1 MLQNWLKPRSIASID
16 NLKTLSSSAFGKK
29 IVIHTKNNFPDLRH
43 IKVAIIGIGEK
54 EADEV
59 RRYLYDTQ
67 FLFPKDTV
75 ADLGNARKTDPS
87 FLIPLIFELLVGK
100 ITPIIIGAEIDQ
112 ITTQFLAYQN
122 TKALL
127 SAVVLDEKMRFS
139 AHKNDLSTENI
150 LNQILAPRHPML
162 FHFSHIGGQSH
173 FISPESI
180 QFFEKNNF
188 DFMRLGRA
196 RTSLDEVEPL
206 IRDADSIAFNLSA
219 LKLSEAPGQLNASP
233 SGFTC
238 EEACQLARYAGISD
252 KLTSFGIYG
261 FSEKLDRDGQT
272 AQVVSQIIWYF
283 LDGFFNR
290 KNDFPV
296 SSDGLTEYI
305 VDFKDHDWSL
315 TFWKSSKSGRWWMQ
329 VPVETQEKHQRHR
342 LIPCS
347 IADYQMA
354 CREELPERLFNAFQR
369 FA

>member
-1 MLQNWLKPRSIASID
+1 MLQNWLKPLSIAQID
-16 NLKTLSSSAFGKK
+16 DVKNLSTSAFGKK
-29 IVIHTKNNFPDLRH
+29 IVIHGKNNFPNLQQV
-43 IKVAIIGIGEK
+43 KVAIIGIGEK
-54 EADEV
+54 EANEV

-67 FLFPKDTV
+67 FLFPKDAV
-75 ADLGNARKTDPS
+75 ADLGNARKTDAS
-87 FLIPLIFELLVGK
+87 FLIPLLFELLVGK

-127 SAVVLDEKMRFS
+127 SAVVIDEKTRFS
-139 AHKNDLSTENI
+139 VHKKEKSAENN
-150 LNQILAPRHPML
+150 LNQLLAPRHAML

-173 FISPESI
+173 FVSPESI
-180 QFFEKNNF
+180 HFLEKNSF

-196 RTSLDEVEPL
+196 RTSLEEVEPL
-206 IRDADSIAFNLSA
+206 IRDADSIALNLAA
-219 LKLSEAPGQLNASP
+219 LKQSDAPGQINASP
-233 SGFTC
+233 SGFTS

-261 FSEKLDRDGQT
+261 FQEKYDREGQT

-283 LDGFFNR
+283 LEGFFNR
-290 KNDFPV
+290 KNDFPA

-305 VDFKDHDWSL
+305 VDFKDHDWSI

-347 IADYQMA
+347 LADYQLA
-354 CREELPERLFNAFQR
+354 CREELPERLFNAFKR
-369 FA
+369 FG